1 VRAIDTCFHRA
12 IGGVRES
19 PHTRVRP
26 PETAR
31 LAACSSAGAVRYNA
45 LMKRR
50 VLTILLFLLL
60 GVIINIAVAWSI
72 VRWARPI
79 PVTQRSED
87 DHHRL
92 IHGDSALAADLW
104 EHHAPDDWRSA
115 TGGGGYEEFAA
126 GRLIRV
132 VFRVPADGSEDV
144 RIGVREDRYGW
155 PVKSLFNVQL
165 HSYEAHG
172 AWHYI
177 RIRAGWHL
185 DGENELAGRAP
196 GCVLPL
202 GALWPGFVI
211 NTLFYAAVLWLLIP
225 GSFVLRGRCPKCG
238 YDLRGQPSEDGA
250 GAGGCPECGWG
261 REPAAHAQT

>member
-1 VRAIDTCFHRA
+1 VH
-12 IGGVRES
+12 
-19 PHTRVRP
+19 
-26 PETAR
+26 AR
-31 LAACSSAGAVRYNA
+31 AVRYNA

-50 VLTILLFLLL
+50 VLIILLSLLL
-60 GVIINIAVAWSI
+60 GAVVNIAVAWSI
-72 VRWARPI
+72 VRWAPPI
-79 PVTQRSED
+79 RVTQSSED

-104 EHHAPDDWRSA
+104 KHHAPDDWRSA

-126 GRLIRV
+126 GRLMRV
-132 VFRVPADGSEDV
+132 VFRVPADGPEDV

-165 HSYEAHG
+165 HSHETYG
-172 AWHYI
+172 AWHNI

-196 GCVLPL
+196 GCILPL

-225 GSFVLRGRCPKCG
+225 GSFVVRRLIRVKRGRCPKCG
-238 YDLRGQPSEDGA
+238 YDLRGQLPGA
-250 GAGGCPECGWG
+250 AGCPECGWG